1 MKRVISMLNLRLVLA
16 TIACTVFSFSS
27 SCAQAPN
34 TTEPAGS
41 YEKLPPQAIQVASTS
56 SAKVTYSQ
64 ANVEGP
70 YIAITFD
77 DGPSAE
83 HTPRLLDILK
93 ARGAKATFFVL
104 GQCVANNPEIAKR
117 IVAEGHEIASHSWS
131 HPQLSKMGED
141 NVRDQLQRTH
151 DVVKQTTGVTMAL
164 FRPPY
169 GAFTQRQHRWANS
182 VWGYKIIMWDVDP
195 LDWKY
200 RSASHVENE
209 IIKGTQNG
217 SIILVHDIHKTS
229 VDAMPATVDQLLKK
243 GFKFVTVSELLKMDK
258 PVVKTPKPATSAA
271 NPTAAGDAASAK
283 P

>member
-1 MKRVISMLNLRLVLA
+1 MKRVIPMLNLRLVLA
-16 TIACTVFSFSS
+16 TITCTVFSFSS
-27 SCAQAPN
+27 SCAQTPN

-41 YEKLPPQAIQVASTS
+41 YEKLPPEAIQVASTS

-64 ANVEGP
+64 ANVDGP

-117 IVAEGHEIASHSWS
+117 IVDEGHEIASHSWS

-141 NVRDQLQRTH
+141 SVRDQLQRTH
-151 DVVKQTTGVTMAL
+151 DVVKQTTGVTMTL

-169 GAFTQRQHRWANS
+169 GAFTQRQHRWANA

-229 VDAMPATVDQLLKK
+229 VDAMPATVDALLKR

-258 PVVKTPKPATSAA
+258 PVVKVPKPVTSAV

-283 P
+283 Q

>member
-1 MKRVISMLNLRLVLA
+1 MLNLRIVFA
-16 TIACTVFSFSS
+16 SIVCTALSFSS
-27 SCAQAPN
+27 SCAQTTPTTDPVGNTGKLLPGVNHTALPAPA
-34 TTEPAGS
+34 PA
-41 YEKLPPQAIQVASTS
+41 P

-64 ANVEGP
+64 AQVDGP

-117 IVAEGHEIASHSWS
+117 IVSEGHEIASHSWN
-131 HPQLSKMGED
+131 HPQLTRLGED

-151 DVVKQTTGVTMAL
+151 DVVKQVTGESMTL

-169 GAFTQRQHRWANS
+169 GAFTQRQQRWANS
-182 VWGYKIIMWDVDP
+182 VWGYKTILWDVDP

-209 IIKGTQNG
+209 IVKGTQNG

-229 VDAMPATVDQLLKK
+229 VDAMPSTVDALLKK
-243 GFKFVTVSELLKMDK
+243 GFKFVTVTDLLKMDK
-258 PVVKTPKPATSAA
+258 PVPKAQKPVTSAV